1 MLKESLTFA
10 VSIGFLIFFIAPTGD
25 DEKPAA
31 PIPPTAVA
39 QPVTVA
45 AEEEEDDSWGYEDE
59 DEDEDEDGEFNFGE
73 SMVGG
78 DMEDFAF
85 EDSGEI
91 AEAMGDAGPPIQS
104 AAAAQD
110 TGYDRQVASSSVN
123 QRNVNVT
130 VTSPKPGQTG
140 SVDNPISVLP

>member
-59 DEDEDEDGEFNFGE
+59 DEEEEEFNFGE

-140 SVDNPISVLP
+140 SIDNPISVLP